1 MAVDQARVKI
11 DGDAGGLKG
20 AAKEGQKALQGLGKT
35 TDAESKKLGLYGE
48 KLGKAFGPGEGLHGR
63 LDNLEMPLR
72 DTEGAFAR
80 AQSAIVAFGND
91 GATAT
96 DKISAGFLLAGDSIA
111 SFVSGG
117 AIGLAIAAGVAGIAL
132 LTGTISEEAEET
144 KKAEEA
150 TKDYAD
156 ALDALAK
163 SAVAANVSIAVKRA
177 EAAKVGAVTEARIAE
192 DRMKASGREF
202 NILQEQ
208 HSEWI
213 DKREALQAKRQNK
226 EANAANREA
235 IAIGKRMA
243 LIEAQYDGFR
253 AEWKKAGGSI
263 KKLNA
268 DLQREMAISEQSW
281 ITQLLNGITTKTE
294 AVTKAVDKSMRARGE
309 SFDELMSRAAKSDKE
324 RTEAQQALRK
334 EDEGFD
340 KRLTKKKAERLKAA
354 RLRHIADSKLFAEG
368 LTEREDAEKE
378 AAKTAES
385 LQAKRVADFK
395 KAHSVELA
403 GVNAMISGLETMA
416 HEGTLSLEALADA
429 TITAAGKEL
438 TAKGTVHLMAGLA
451 NMAATFGAHGGPEA
465 AQGAAMI
472 AAGIG
477 MGAIGG
483 AIGRSGA
490 APSSSQSTPTD
501 TRNTRAAA
509 TSSSAGDGG
518 PVVINFNGPAYD
530 RAGVSQII
538 NSGMRRA
545 RHRRLAGA

>member
-1 MAVDQARVKI
+1 
-11 DGDAGGLKG
+11 
-20 AAKEGQKALQGLGKT
+20 
-35 TDAESKKLGLYGE
+35 
-48 KLGKAFGPGEGLHGR
+48 
-63 LDNLEMPLR
+63 MPLR

-80 AQSAIVAFGND
+80 AQSAMVAFGSE

-132 LTGTISEEAEET
+132 LADTIGEEAEET

-163 SAVAANVSIAVKRA
+163 SAAAANITVSLQRAKEREKEVRERVRFIDEERRDVKRQFDELQDQHFEHIEELKGLQNA
-177 EAAKVGAVTEARIAE
+177 NPLTGRGAR
-192 DRMKASGREF
+192 
-202 NILQEQ
+202 
-208 HSEWI
+208 
-213 DKREALQAKRQNK
+213 KRQLEAQK
-226 EANAANREA
+226 EADSAELKVLKAKFKKLDSEYSFSHAKISKANQDVASETAANQEHEITKL
-235 IAIGKRMA
+235 IAF
-243 LIEAQYDGFR
+243 LD
-253 AEWKKAGGSI
+253 KA
-263 KKLNA
+263 
-268 DLQREMAISEQSW
+268 
-281 ITQLLNGITTKTE
+281 TKAT
-294 AVTKAVDKSMRARGE
+294 TKAVEKETKKRSVAVE
-309 SFDELMSRAAKSDKE
+309 TFAQVMSRAAKSDKE

-334 EDEGFD
+334 EDEDFD
-340 KRLTKKKAERLKAA
+340 KRLAKEKAERAKAA
-354 RLRHIADSKLFAEG
+354 RLRFVEDNKLFAEG
-368 LTEREDAEKE
+368 VMAREDAEKE